1 MESIRCLL
9 YFVFDLLIFSSW
21 ILSAPPKY
29 QLLFQL
35 VFIFLRI
42 VHIGS
47 IIFWISIWL
56 KGLIWPSYKEY
67 QNCNLVQEH
76 NADLNKNHLKDT
88 EKNNIK
94 SNSHENRRWKK
105 YQKFI
110 IFITVLFSVLI
121 LFGAFS
127 LQLKECDPLVNFLKD
142 ILKFII
148 HYIGFEFIIQI

>member
-1 MESIRCLL
+1 M
-9 YFVFDLLIFSSW
+9 
-21 ILSAPPKY
+21 
-29 QLLFQL
+29 
-35 VFIFLRI
+35 
-42 VHIGS
+42 
-47 IIFWISIWL
+47 SIWL
-56 KGLIWPSYKEY
+56 KGLIWPYYKEY

-76 NADLNKNHLKDT
+76 NADLNKNHLKDA